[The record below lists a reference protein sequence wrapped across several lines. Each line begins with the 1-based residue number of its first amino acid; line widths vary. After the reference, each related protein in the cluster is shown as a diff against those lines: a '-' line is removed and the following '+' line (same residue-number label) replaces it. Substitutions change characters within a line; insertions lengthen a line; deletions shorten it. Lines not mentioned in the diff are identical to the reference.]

1 MNNERAN
8 AAKYFLPWQRW
19 LFVLLFVIIISVPHI
34 GHGEGGSIRGR
45 LAATSVYI
53 VIIVD
58 GRSQS
63 QARFRKSTI
72 FALMF

>member
-1 MNNERAN
+1 MRYERVN
-8 AAKYFLPWQRW
+8 AAKHFLPEQRW
-19 LFVLLFVIIISVPHI
+19 LFVLVFVIVISVPHI
-34 GHGEGGSIRGR
+34 GHRERASIRGR

-72 FALMF
+72 FAPMF